1 LAIVS
6 TVTTT
11 VTTVASLA
19 QAPALAVIGIL
30 LLIGLL
36 VTKELAE
43 SSQSIIARRLSRVVN
58 VGIFPLLFIFALIV
72 LSKVSAAL
80 Q

>member
-1 LAIVS
+1 MVS

-11 VTTVASLA
+11 VTTVATLA
-19 QAPALAVIGIL
+19 SGPTLAIVGVL

-43 SSQSIIARRLSRVVN
+43 SAHSLIASRLARAVN
-58 VGIFPLLFIFALIV
+58 IGIFPLLFVFALIV
-72 LSKVSAAL
+72 YAKIQAAL

>member
-1 LAIVS
+1 MVS

-11 VTTVASLA
+11 VTTVAMLA
-19 QAPALAVIGIL
+19 NAPALAIIGVL

-43 SSQSIIARRLSRVVN
+43 ASINMSATRLARAVN
-58 VGIFPLLFIFALIV
+58 IGIFPLLFVFALIV
-72 LSKVSAAL
+72 LTKIQAAIH
-80 Q
+80 

>member
-1 LAIVS
+1 MIS

-11 VTTVASLA
+11 VTTVATLA
-19 QAPALAVIGIL
+19 SGPALALIGVL

-43 SSQSIIARRLSRVVN
+43 SAHSLIASRLARAVN
-58 VGIFPLLFIFALIV
+58 LGIFPLLFVFALVV
-72 LSKVSAAL
+72 LTKIQAAL

>member
-1 LAIVS
+1 MVS

-11 VTTVASLA
+11 VTTIAM
-19 QAPALAVIGIL
+19 QANGPALALAGVL

-43 SSQSIIARRLSRVVN
+43 SKEGLIASRLARVVN
-58 VGIFPLLFIFALIV
+58 IGILPLLFVFALIV
-72 LSKVSAAL
+72 ISKIQLAL
-80 Q
+80 N

>member
-1 LAIVS
+1 MVS

-11 VTTVASLA
+11 VTTVAMLA
-19 QAPALAVIGIL
+19 NAPALAIIGVL

-43 SSQSIIARRLSRVVN
+43 ASINMSAARLARAVN
-58 VGIFPLLFIFALIV
+58 IGIFPLLFIFALITLV
-72 LSKVSAAL
+72 KIQAAL

>member
-1 LAIVS
+1 MVS

-11 VTTVASLA
+11 VTTVATLA
-19 QAPALAVIGIL
+19 NGPMLAVVGII

-43 SSQSIIARRLSRVVN
+43 ASNNLVTARLARATNIS
-58 VGIFPLLFIFALIV
+58 IFPLLFVFMLIV
-72 LSKVSAAL
+72 LTKIQAAL
-80 Q
+80 LH

>member
-1 LAIVS
+1 MVS

-11 VTTVASLA
+11 VTTVAMLDNG
-19 QAPALAVIGIL
+19 PALAIIGVL

-43 SSQSIIARRLSRVVN
+43 ASINMSATRLARAVN
-58 VGIFPLLFIFALIV
+58 IGIFPLLFVFALITLV
-72 LSKVSAAL
+72 KIQAAL

>member
-1 LAIVS
+1 MVS

-11 VTTVASLA
+11 VTTVATLA
-19 QAPALAVIGIL
+19 NGPALAVVAVL

-43 SSQSIIARRLSRVVN
+43 SAEGLLAQRLARVTLI
-58 VGIFPLLFIFALIV
+58 GIMPLLFVFMLIV
-72 LSKVSAAL
+72 VSKVQAAL
-80 Q
+80 H

>member
-1 LAIVS
+1 MIS

-11 VTTVASLA
+11 VTTVATLA
-19 QAPALAVIGIL
+19 SGPALAVVGIL

-43 SSQSIIARRLSRVVN
+43 ASSTVLSSRLARAAN
-58 VGIFPLLFIFALIV
+58 MGILPLLLVFALII
-72 LSKVSAAL
+72 LSKVQAAL
-80 Q
+80 R

>member
-1 LAIVS
+1 MVS

-11 VTTVASLA
+11 VTTVATLA
-19 QAPALAVIGIL
+19 SGPALAIVGVL

-43 SSQSIIARRLSRVVN
+43 SSGSLVARRLARATN
-58 VGIFPLLFIFALIV
+58 LGIFPLLFVFGLIV
-72 LSKVSAAL
+72 LTKIQDAL
-80 Q
+80 H

>member
-1 LAIVS
+1 MVS

-11 VTTVASLA
+11 VTTVATLA
-19 QAPALAVIGIL
+19 NGPALAIVGVL

-43 SSQSIIARRLSRVVN
+43 STGNMLADRLARAIN
-58 VGIFPLLFIFALIV
+58 IGIFPLLFVFALIV
-72 LSKVSAAL
+72 LVKIQVAL

>member
-1 LAIVS
+1 MVS

-11 VTTVASLA
+11 VTTVAMLSN
-19 QAPALAVIGIL
+19 APALAIIGVL

-43 SSQSIIARRLSRVVN
+43 STGSMLASRLARATN
-58 VGIFPLLFIFALIV
+58 IGIFPLLFVFALITLV
-72 LSKVSAAL
+72 KILAAL